1 MDPFSE
7 QGAPGGAPVYSV
19 SALNRE
25 IRDLLEH
32 GFPSIWVEGEISNLA
47 RPASGHMYFSLKDAG
62 AQVRCAMFRGR
73 NSRLAFNVDNG
84 LNVLVRAR
92 VSLYEARG
100 EFQLLVEHM
109 EQAGHGALQRAF
121 EELKL
126 RLAGEGLF
134 AEAAKRAIPTL
145 PRRIGVITSP
155 TGAAI
160 RDILSVLKR
169 RFPAV
174 PVRIYPT
181 AVQGAEAAPQIVHM
195 LELASQRA
203 DCEVLIL
210 ARGGGSLEDLWP
222 FNEEAVARAIR
233 ACRIPVISGIGH
245 EVDVTIA
252 DFAAD
257 RRAATPTAA
266 AELATPDAAEL
277 AARFA
282 HGTAN
287 LARGLR
293 RSLERTGTRLEH
305 LGARLDRLHPGRRL
319 LERSQRL
326 DELDQRLAHAW
337 RALLRQRRDRLG
349 QLRAELRAQAPN
361 QRLAR
366 LQEVRRGLRHRLFI
380 AANAQLR
387 AAGTRLAGTVR
398 ALEGISPLAT
408 LERGYAILS
417 SPPGQTVITDVHK
430 LGTGDLVG
438 VQVARGRITARVESV
453 EKEEK
458 T

>member
-1 MDPFSE
+1 MNASSE
-7 QGAPGGAPVYSV
+7 NTAPGGAPVYTV

-25 IRDLLEH
+25 IRYLLEG
-32 GFPSIWVEGEISNLA
+32 GFPLIWVEGEISNLA

-73 NSRLAFNVDNG
+73 SSRLSFKVDNG
-84 LNVLVRAR
+84 LKVLVRAK

-109 EQAGHGALQRAF
+109 EEAGHGALQRAF
-121 EELKL
+121 EELKR
-126 RLAGEGLF
+126 RLAAEGLF
-134 AEAAKRAIPTL
+134 EEAAKRPVPTL

-181 AVQGAEAAPQIVHM
+181 AVQGAEAAPRIVQM

-203 DCEVLIL
+203 DCDVLIL

-233 ACRIPVISGIGH
+233 ACQIPVISGVGH

-266 AELATPDAAEL
+266 AEVATPDALEL

-282 HGTAN
+282 HGATN
-287 LARGLR
+287 LARALHRG
-293 RSLERTGTRLEH
+293 LERVSTRLKH
-305 LGARLDRLHPGRRL
+305 LSARLDRLHPGRRL

-326 DELDQRLAHAW
+326 DELEQRLAYAW
-337 RALLRQRRDRLG
+337 RALQRQRGDRLG
-349 QLRAELRAQAPN
+349 QLRAELRAQAPD

-366 LQEVRRGLRHRLFI
+366 LQDARRGLQHRLQ
-380 AANAQLR
+380 AAVQTQLR
-387 AAGTRLAGTVR
+387 AAATRLAGTVR
-398 ALEGISPLAT
+398 ALEAISPLAT

-417 SPPGQTVITDVHK
+417 SPPGETVITDAGK
-430 LGTGDLVG
+430 LTAGELIG
-438 VQVARGRITARVESV
+438 VQVAHGRLTARVETV

-458 T
+458 P